1 MEQEETYCHY
11 CCAKKRAVALKRFY
25 THFLIYIIV
34 IIMLFMIEAMIS
46 VWASQVSLD
55 WQIQV
60 IRRILQSS
68 GSRLKPIAN
77 AALDLLEGGRVWFYW
92 PLLGW
97 GIGVVAHGFAV
108 FGGGSF
114 FGSEWEKKKIKEIVE
129 KAST

>member
-11 CCAKKRAVALKRFY
+11 WCAKKRTVALKRFY

-34 IIMLFMIEAMIS
+34 IILLFIIEAMIS
-46 VWASQVSLD
+46 VWASQFSLG

-60 IRRILQSS
+60 IRQILQSS

-77 AALDLLEGGRVWFYW
+77 AALDLLEGGHVWFYW

-97 GIGVVAHGFAV
+97 GICVVAHGFAV
-108 FGGGSF
+108 FGGGSL
-114 FGSEWEKKKIKEIVE
+114 FGLQWEEKKIREIVE
-129 KAST
+129 KVSA